1 MALRMDMALSMMPKS
16 AQYELSYLIGAGKSS
31 MLVDSVMPLNAEL
44 LRRQERIMLLDVENE
59 KLFLRLRAVSRF
71 EDIRN
76 WAADRNLI
84 EGSDPKSQML
94 KLSEEMGELAGA
106 LARGKEAEADDAIG
120 DMVVVL
126 TILSA
131 QRGVSIETCIEGA
144 WQEIKDR
151 KGRMVAGVF
160 VKEGD

>member
-1 MALRMDMALSMMPKS
+1 M
-16 AQYELSYLIGAGKSS
+16 
-31 MLVDSVMPLNAEL
+31 N
-44 LRRQERIMLLDVENE
+44 N
-59 KLFLRLRAVSRF
+59 RF

-76 WAADRNLI
+76 WAESRNLVK
-84 EGSDPKSQML
+84 GSDPKSQML
-94 KLSEEMGELAGA
+94 KLAEEMGELAGA
-106 LARGKEAEADDAIG
+106 LARGKESEADDAIG

-151 KGRMVAGVF
+151 KGRMTNNIF
-160 VKEGD
+160 IKEGD

>member
-1 MALRMDMALSMMPKS
+1 M
-16 AQYELSYLIGAGKSS
+16 
-31 MLVDSVMPLNAEL
+31 
-44 LRRQERIMLLDVENE
+44 
-59 KLFLRLRAVSRF
+59 SRF
-71 EDIRN
+71 DDIRT
-76 WAADRNLI
+76 WAAARNLL

-94 KLSEEMGELAGA
+94 KLAEEMGELAGA

-131 QRGVSIETCIEGA
+131 QRGVSIENCIEGA

-151 KGRMVAGVF
+151 KGRMHQGVF
-160 VKEGD
+160 VKDEA

>member
-1 MALRMDMALSMMPKS
+1 M
-16 AQYELSYLIGAGKSS
+16 
-31 MLVDSVMPLNAEL
+31 N
-44 LRRQERIMLLDVENE
+44 
-59 KLFLRLRAVSRF
+59 RF

-76 WAADRNLI
+76 WAAARNLI

-94 KLSEEMGELAGA
+94 KLAEEMGELAGA

-120 DMVVVL
+120 DMIVVL
-126 TILSA
+126 TILAA

-151 KGRMVAGVF
+151 KGVMRDGVF
-160 VKEGD
+160 VKDAE